1 MSDRAWLGSLSSR
14 RLGLRGGLATGLLV
28 GACSGLLGAACMYG
42 QHPTMWGPD
51 GGVDPLDLA
60 GGGPIGEMGTPPRDL
75 AMPPDL
81 SSTSCRGTEAPGK
94 LYSLATNRLQL
105 PGSGQ
110 SYAFDIDGDGRAE
123 NQIKNIVS
131 ILSASGLQIQSA
143 IDDAVE
149 AGQIVSLA
157 QIKSG
162 DPMNSSCV
170 GALVGMAQ
178 PRGPGAQ
185 PRYDGTDSF
194 MIEGKLAAG
203 TGKLSGGR
211 LETARPKDQLAAD
224 ELTLNL
230 RLTFGP
236 GLTIALPVRG
246 AHLEGQL
253 EQTGAVWRLRNGALH
268 GAVSKQ
274 DIDGKLVPLIANQ
287 LTVLINNDPMSSTTQ
302 TLINLFESKTGAAS
316 VAKCMVAANC
326 CRTSPNTC
334 FILPA
339 EVLDSP
345 IGGIL
350 APDIEVLDPSGK
362 WQPSGGGKSYDALS
376 IGLGFEA
383 ITATF

>member
-14 RLGLRGGLATGLLV
+14 RFRQRGGLAAGLLV
-28 GACSGLLGAACMYG
+28 GACSGLLAACLYG
-42 QHPTMWGPD
+42 QHPTGWDKD
-51 GGVDPLDLA
+51 GGGEPPDLA
-60 GGGPIGEMGTPPRDL
+60 GGGPMGDMGTPPRDL

-81 SSTSCRGTEAPGK
+81 SSASCRGSEAPGK
-94 LYSLATNRLQL
+94 VYSLATNRLQL
-105 PGSGQ
+105 PSSGM

-123 NQIKNIVS
+123 NQIKNIINV
-131 ILSASGLQIQSA
+131 LSTAGLQIQTA
-143 IDDAVE
+143 IDDAVD

-157 QIKSG
+157 QLKSG
-162 DPMNSSCV
+162 DPVNSTCV

-178 PRGPGAQ
+178 PRGPGSP

-194 MIEGKLAAG
+194 VIEGKLAAG
-203 TGKLSGGR
+203 TGKLSAGR
-211 LETARPKDQLAAD
+211 LETARPKDQLAAE

-230 RLTFGP
+230 RLSFGP
-236 GLTIALPVRG
+236 GLTITLPVRG

-253 EQTGAVWRLRNGALH
+253 EMTGAVWRLRNGALH

-287 LTVLINNDPMSSTTQ
+287 LTVLINGDPMSSTTQ
-302 TLINLFESKTGAAS
+302 TIISLFESRTGAAS

-326 CRTSPNTC
+326 CRTSPSTC

-339 EVLDSP
+339 EVLDSA

-350 APDIEVLDPSGK
+350 APDVEVLDPAGK